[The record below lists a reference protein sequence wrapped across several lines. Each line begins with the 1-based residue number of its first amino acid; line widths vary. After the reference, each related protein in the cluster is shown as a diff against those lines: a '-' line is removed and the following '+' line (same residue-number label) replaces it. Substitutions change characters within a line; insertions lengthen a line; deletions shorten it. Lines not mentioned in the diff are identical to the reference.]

1 MANFDSNN
9 ANNLKLKE
17 VSDKLNNYHHTDSF
31 LTSVNNEIDNHDIQE
46 NNILFNNSYLTKN
59 GEEDEYSMHVK
70 ENGDF
75 QNIGDLIGFLKKNER
90 ENEFVD
96 NDDQHPSFYPS
107 NFKSQSDLTMSL
119 AQSAK
124 LLESKDQKANL
135 NPINSSS
142 NLEIN
147 KLSLKFFFKLF

>member
-9 ANNLKLKE
+9 PNNLKLKE

-31 LTSVNNEIDNHDIQE
+31 FTSINNEIDNNDIQE
-46 NNILFNNSYLTKN
+46 NNIMLNNSYLTKN
-59 GEEDEYSMHVK
+59 EEEDDYSMHVK

-75 QNIGDLIGFLKKNER
+75 QNIGDLVGFLKKSER

-96 NDDQHPSFYPS
+96 NDDQQLTFYPS

-124 LLESKDQKANL
+124 LLDSKDQKVNVTT
-135 NPINSSS
+135 NNTSS

-147 KLSLKFFFKLF
+147 KLSLKFFK